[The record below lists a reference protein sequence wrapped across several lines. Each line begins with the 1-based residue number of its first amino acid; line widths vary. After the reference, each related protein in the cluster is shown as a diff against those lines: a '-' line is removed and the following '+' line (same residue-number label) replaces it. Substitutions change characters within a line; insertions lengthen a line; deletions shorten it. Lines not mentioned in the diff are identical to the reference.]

1 MVKIEQPNI
10 LVVEGREEELFFE
23 AFIRDLGLQDI
34 QIMPI
39 GGKEMLRRNL
49 KALKLSPGF
58 ARVTSLTVVRDAD
71 EDPKA
76 AFQSVRD
83 ALQAV
88 NLAVPEY
95 PLVPVGHSPRVA
107 VIILPE
113 GSMAGALEDL
123 CLRAVEQDLALPC
136 VERYFQCLEEQG
148 LTLPVN
154 MSKAKVQVFLAS
166 RHRAGLRLGEA
177 AQAGYWPWKA
187 KAFEQ
192 VRDFLKQIGSQ
203 SKG

>member
-23 AFIRDLGLQDI
+23 AFIRDLSLRDI

-39 GGKEMLRRNL
+39 GGKERLRRNL

-83 ALQAV
+83 ALQA
-88 NLAVPEY
+88 AIRTEF
-95 PLVPVGHSPRVA
+95 VGDSGRF
-107 VIILPE
+107 LP
-113 GSMAGALEDL
+113 G
-123 CLRAVEQDLALPC
+123 RA
-136 VERYFQCLEEQG
+136 
-148 LTLPVN
+148 N
-154 MSKAKVQVFLAS
+154 
-166 RHRAGLRLGEA
+166 
-177 AQAGYWPWKA
+177 
-187 KAFEQ
+187 
-192 VRDFLKQIGSQ
+192 
-203 SKG
+203 